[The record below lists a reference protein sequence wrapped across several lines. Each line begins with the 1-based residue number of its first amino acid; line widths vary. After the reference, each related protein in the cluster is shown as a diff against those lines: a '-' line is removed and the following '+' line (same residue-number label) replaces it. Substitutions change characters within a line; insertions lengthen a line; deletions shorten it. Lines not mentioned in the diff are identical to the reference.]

1 MDLMDSDPQHV
12 VALAQVLCVVA
23 CMVVVGL
30 DSMSSQERTLSE
42 TQDKNLSNSTSWCP
56 SNSSAHLDS
65 VEEGMPMESMGELT
79 TLHKYIMKEI
89 LNLVKYLSSTRTKD
103 NPQLIRRI
111 PVAGG
116 NTEEGA
122 V

>member
-1 MDLMDSDPQHV
+1 MDIMTQMLIMVIMTQMPTMVHIVNQFLIQDLAHLDLMDSDPQHV

-56 SNSSAHLDS
+56 SNSSAHLGS
-65 VEEGMPMESMGELT
+65 VEEGMP
-79 TLHKYIMKEI
+79 
-89 LNLVKYLSSTRTKD
+89 
-103 NPQLIRRI
+103 
-111 PVAGG
+111 
-116 NTEEGA
+116 
-122 V
+122 